1 MMTLY
6 RERKSSKEF
15 YSITLYPTLFDD
27 FMLLHQC
34 GKRAC
39 MKKGTREYF
48 KSKKEALLHSLQIIE
63 AKRNE
68 GFRPN
73 R

>member
-1 MMTLY
+1 MTLS
-6 RERKSSKEF
+6 REQKSRKEF
-15 YSITLYPTLFDD
+15 YHIVLYPTLFND

-34 GKRAC
+34 GRRAC

-48 KSKKEALLHSLQIIE
+48 KSKKEALLHSLKIIE
-63 AKRNE
+63 AKKSE
-68 GFRPN
+68 GFRPS

>member
-1 MMTLY
+1 MTLS
-6 RERKSSKEF
+6 REQKSRKEF
-15 YSITLYPTLFDD
+15 YHIVLYPTLFDE

-34 GKRAC
+34 GRRAC
-39 MKKGTREYF
+39 MKKGVREYF
-48 KSKKEALLHSLQIIE
+48 STKKEALLHSLQIIE